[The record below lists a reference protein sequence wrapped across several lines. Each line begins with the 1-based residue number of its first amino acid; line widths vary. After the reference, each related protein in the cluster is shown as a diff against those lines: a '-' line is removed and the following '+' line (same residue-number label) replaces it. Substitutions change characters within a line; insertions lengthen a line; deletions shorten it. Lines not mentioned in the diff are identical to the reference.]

1 MVQFEI
7 KVKREERCKCIEFH
21 LPALSRELLTTQEI
35 FQKMD
40 ISFFLFLHTFFWNLC
55 RIRYRLAQI
64 LPQLRSKKLV
74 SGVYHGIYHGGAPS
88 VRGREGRGGS
98 YERKWN
104 FFLFC
109 CSKIQSYFYLTMEEM
124 KTFWPRSLS
133 TTVLPYCANRNIIE
147 IRRIRNGG
155 KQFLGDESNDTFALL
170 KEGKGWE

>member
-74 SGVYHGIYHGGAPS
+74 SGVYHCIYHSGAPS
-88 VRGREGRGGS
+88 VERGREAVTRGNEIFFYS
-98 YERKWN
+98 AAQRYNRISTWRWRKWK
-104 FFLFC
+104 L
-109 CSKIQSYFYLTMEEM
+109 SGHVLSPPPFYHI
-124 KTFWPRSLS
+124 
-133 TTVLPYCANRNIIE
+133 AQIE
-147 IRRIRNGG
+147 
-155 KQFLGDESNDTFALL
+155 TLL
-170 KEGKGWE
+170 R